1 MDSVTSRKPGSGKDA
16 LAMKR
21 TRLALFLVA
30 GAGGVLM
37 LAAAAQP
44 SALAQTQAGLWE
56 ISGVPGAKSP
66 LRQCIGDV
74 ATLARFEHRGKN
86 CSPKVISNNANS
98 IVIEYSCGP
107 AGFGRS
113 QVDVITPRSL
123 RIDTQGISGGLP
135 FSYVLQARR
144 IDDCPGHT
152 PPIH

>member
-1 MDSVTSRKPGSGKDA
+1 MG
-16 LAMKR
+16 R
-21 TRLALFLVA
+21 TRLALALLA
-30 GAGGVLM
+30 GAAGVLT

-56 ISGVPGAKSP
+56 ISGAPGMKAP
-66 LRQCIGDV
+66 LRQCIANG
-74 ATLARFEHRGKN
+74 ASLAEFEHRGRN
-86 CSPKVISNNANS
+86 CSPRIISNSANS
-98 IVIEYSCGP
+98 VVVQYSCGS
-107 AGFGRS
+107 ADFGRS

-135 FSYVLQARR
+135 FGYVLQARR